1 MREANTFD
9 FSLLILLAI
18 IWGSSFFN
26 IKLAT
31 YSYEPITLALVRV
44 IFASIPLLILCKI
57 KNIYIEAFTKN
68 WKPYALIGLCNI
80 AIPFVLIAIGTA
92 KINSYLA
99 AILMST
105 TPLTGSL
112 LAHIFTKDE
121 KLSFLKSLGVL
132 IGLSG
137 IILLFFDKVIIN
149 SENYLYALITILGST
164 FYCIGGLLT
173 LKLRNKKNENVT
185 TSTTLWS
192 VIFLLPFSLIFE
204 TPWNSNPTM
213 SATLSLLYLGIVA
226 TGLAWLIR
234 FRILTVN
241 GLVFQTQVA
250 YLIPI
255 FGVLF
260 GYFLMDEIITWRVL
274 LSLVIILLGIHIFK
288 KNNKGIKVNGN
299 RVN

>member
-9 FSLLILLAI
+9 FSLLILLAV

-26 IKLAT
+26 IKIAT
-31 YSYEPITLALVRV
+31 YSYDPITLALVRV
-44 IFASIPLLILCKI
+44 IFASVPLLILCKVSSI
-57 KNIYIEAFTKN
+57 KIEAFSKN
-68 WKPYALIGLCNI
+68 WNWYALIGLCNI

-105 TPLTGSL
+105 TPLSGSI
-112 LAHIFTKDE
+112 LAHIFLKDE
-121 KLSFLKSLGVL
+121 KLSYLKSLGVL
-132 IGLSG
+132 IGFSG
-137 IILLFFDKVIIN
+137 IVLLFFDKVIIN
-149 SENYLYALITILGST
+149 GENYIYALITILGST

-173 LKLRNKKNENVT
+173 LKLKNKKNENVT

-192 VIFLLPFSLIFE
+192 VIFLFPFSLIIE
-204 TPWNSNPTM
+204 SPWESNPTLA
-213 SATLSLLYLGIVA
+213 STLSLLYLGVIA
-226 TGLAWLIR
+226 TGFAWLIR

-255 FGVLF
+255 FGIIF

-274 LSLVIILLGIHIFK
+274 LSLVIILLGIYIFK
-288 KNNKGIKVNGN
+288 KNNKG
-299 RVN
+299 

>member
-1 MREANTFD
+1 MREANTKD
-9 FSLLILLAI
+9 LTLLILLSI
-18 IWGSSFFN
+18 IWGSAFFN
-26 IKLAT
+26 IKIAT
-31 YSYEPITLALVRV
+31 YSYEPFTLALVRV
-44 IFASIPLLILCKI
+44 TFASIPLFLLCKI
-57 KNIYIEAFTKN
+57 KKIRILAFSEN
-68 WKPYALIGLCNI
+68 WYWYAIIGLCNI

-105 TPLTGSL
+105 TPLSGSI
-112 LAHIFTKDE
+112 LAHFFTKDE
-121 KLSFLKSLGVL
+121 KLSYMKSLGVL
-132 IGLSG
+132 IGFSG

-149 SENYLYALITILGST
+149 SENYLYVLITILGST

-173 LKLRNKKNENVT
+173 LKLKNRVNENVT

-192 VIFLLPFSLIFE
+192 VIFLLPFSIIFE
-204 TPWNSNPTM
+204 TPWNSNPTLE
-213 SATLSLLYLGIVA
+213 STLSLLYLGVIA

-255 FGVLF
+255 FGIIF
-260 GYFLMDEIITWRVL
+260 GYFLMDEVITWKVIA
-274 LSLVIILLGIHIFK
+274 SLVVILIGIYIFK
-288 KNNKGIKVNGN
+288 ENNKGLNK
-299 RVN
+299 

>member
-1 MREANTFD
+1 MREARPIDLF
-9 FSLLILLAI
+9 LLVLLGL

-26 IKLAT
+26 IKIAT
-31 YSYEPITLALVRV
+31 YSYDPFTLALIRV
-44 IFASIPLLILCKI
+44 IFASIPLFLLCKY
-57 KNIYIEAFTKN
+57 KNIKIEAFSKN

-80 AIPFVLIAIGTA
+80 AIPFTLIAVGTA

-99 AILMST
+99 AMLMST
-105 TPLTGSL
+105 TPMSGSI
-112 LAHIFTKDE
+112 LAHFFTKDE
-121 KLSFLKSLGVL
+121 KITLLKSIGIL
-132 IGLSG
+132 IGFIG
-137 IILLFFDKVIIN
+137 ILFLFFDKLIIN
-149 SENYLYALITILGST
+149 QSNYIYVLITILGST
-164 FYCIGGLLT
+164 FYSIGGILT
-173 LKLRNKKNENVT
+173 LRLKTKGNENVT

-192 VIFLLPFSLIFE
+192 VIFLLPLSLFFE
-204 TPWNSNPTM
+204 APWQLNP
-213 SATLSLLYLGIVA
+213 SLESTLALLYLGVVA

-274 LSLVIILLGIHIFK
+274 ISLIIIILGIYIVK
-288 KNNKGIKVNGN
+288 KNNKGLEK
-299 RVN
+299 

>member
-1 MREANTFD
+1 MREANTTD
-9 FSLLILLAI
+9 LSLLILLAI

-26 IKLAT
+26 IKIAT
-31 YSYEPITLALVRV
+31 YSYDPITLALVRV
-44 IFASIPLLILCKI
+44 IFASIPLLILCKFNRI
-57 KNIYIEAFTKN
+57 KIEAFNKN
-68 WKPYALIGLCNI
+68 WNWYALIGLCNI
-80 AIPFVLIAIGTA
+80 AIPFVLIAIGTS

-105 TPLTGSL
+105 TPLSGSI
-112 LAHIFTKDE
+112 LAHFFTKNE
-121 KLSFLKSLGVL
+121 KLSYLKSLGVL
-132 IGLSG
+132 IGFSG

-149 SENYLYALITILGST
+149 SENFIYVLITILGST

-173 LKLRNKKNENVT
+173 LKLKNKKNENVT

-192 VIFLLPFSLIFE
+192 VIFLLPLSLIIE
-204 TPWNSNPTM
+204 TPWESSPTLA
-213 SATLSLLYLGIVA
+213 STISLLYLGVIA

-255 FGVLF
+255 FGIIF
-260 GYFLMDEIITWRVL
+260 GYFLMGEVITWKVIV
-274 LSLVIILLGIHIFK
+274 SLVVILIGIYIFK
-288 KNNKGIKVNGN
+288 KNNKG
-299 RVN
+299 

>member
-1 MREANTFD
+1 MREANAKD
-9 FSLLILLAI
+9 LSLLLFLGV

-26 IKLAT
+26 IKIAT
-31 YSYEPITLALVRV
+31 YSYEPFTLALVRV
-44 IFASIPLLILCKI
+44 IFASIPLYLLCKFKKI
-57 KNIYIEAFTKN
+57 KIEAFSKS
-68 WKPYALIGLCNI
+68 WFWYALIGLCNI

-105 TPLTGSL
+105 TPLSGSI
-112 LAHIFTKDE
+112 LAHIFIKDE
-121 KLSFLKSLGVL
+121 KLSFLKFLGVS
-132 IGLSG
+132 IGFSG
-137 IILLFFDKVIIN
+137 IILLFFDKVVIN
-149 SENYLYALITILGST
+149 SENYIYALITILGST

-173 LKLRNKKNENVT
+173 LKLKNTVNENVT

-192 VIFLLPFSLIFE
+192 VIFLFPLSLFFE
-204 TPWNSNPTM
+204 APWNSNPTLE
-213 SATLSLLYLGIVA
+213 STISLLYLGVIA

-255 FGVLF
+255 FGIIF
-260 GYFLMDEIITWRVL
+260 GYFLMNEVITWRVIV
-274 LSLVIILLGIHIFK
+274 SLVIILIGIYIFK
-288 KNNKGIKVNGN
+288 KNNKSLNNG
-299 RVN
+299 

>member
-1 MREANTFD
+1 MREANKLD
-9 FSLLILLAI
+9 FTLLIILAI

-26 IKLAT
+26 IKIAT

-44 IFASIPLLILCKI
+44 IFASIPLLILCKL
-57 KNIYIEAFTKN
+57 KNIKIEAFNKN
-68 WKPYALIGLCNI
+68 WSWYALIGLLNI
-80 AIPFVLIAIGTA
+80 AIPFVLIAIGTS

-105 TPLTGSL
+105 TPLSGSI
-112 LAHIFTKDE
+112 LAHIFTTDE

-132 IGLSG
+132 IGFSG
-137 IILLFFDKVIIN
+137 IVLLFFDKVIIN
-149 SENYLYALITILGST
+149 DDNYLYALITILGST

-192 VIFLLPFSLIFE
+192 VIFLLPFSLILE
-204 TPWNSNPTM
+204 TPWNSSP
-213 SATLSLLYLGIVA
+213 SLSSTLSLLYLGVIA

-255 FGVLF
+255 FGIIF

-274 LSLVIILLGIHIFK
+274 ASLVIILTGIFIFK
-288 KNNKGIKVNGN
+288 KNNKGAGN
-299 RVN
+299 